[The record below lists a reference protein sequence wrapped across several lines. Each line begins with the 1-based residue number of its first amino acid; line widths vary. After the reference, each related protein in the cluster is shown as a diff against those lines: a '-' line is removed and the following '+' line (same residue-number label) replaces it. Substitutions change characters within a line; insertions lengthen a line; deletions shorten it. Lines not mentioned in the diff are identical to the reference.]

1 MALVMRVKSASK
13 NEFLSGLGL
22 TPDHPATNNLYAAMK
37 VRRHFLDVAVLE
49 VLILDRLR
57 RLRHLIRDCEANAVY

>member
-22 TPDHPATNNLYAAMK
+22 SPDDPATNNLYAAMK
-37 VRRHFLDVAVLE
+37 VYHPSGGRVALEKLIPRRVR
-49 VLILDRLR
+49 RLR
-57 RLRHLIRDCEANAVY
+57 RSIHDLEANAAS